1 MINKEKKNTYLI
13 MNEQR
18 YLLVAQIPSWGGGDN
33 ELETPPNNKIYY
45 RTINDNLKKD
55 M

>member
-1 MINKEKKNTYLI
+1 

-18 YLLVAQIPSWGGGDN
+18 YLLVAQIPNWGGESLITKSG
-33 ELETPPNNKIYY
+33 TPHQ
-45 RTINDNLKKD
+45 TV